1 MTLEQGIGRLGKTKK
16 APATLNQKPEQ
27 ENKMKY
33 EEAREMLKK
42 LGLRLARPDEVCWR
56 WVFKNPSG
64 DIVTWWVTDAPA

>member
-1 MTLEQGIGRLGKTKK
+1 
-16 APATLNQKPEQ
+16 
-27 ENKMKY
+27 MKY

-64 DIVTWWVTDAPA
+64 DVVTWWVTDAPA